1 MPHNNDSNGNSRKLP
16 QSNACRNRTLRCKAL
31 YEYKVATNICVY
43 MHPNKCI
50 AVRNT
55 QTLPL
60 HCIFYHQHHL
70 QQQQRH
76 FAATTQSCIIPPST
90 AKHRASECC
99 LATASEVK
107 VYVHKLFFLFF
118 FFSRYIFHF
127 NCTLLATSGD
137 TRANYPTVFVEW
149 VFTLVQVNNKI
160 ISKEELLSAFV
171 VKFYRLCCVVCRCC
185 TLCCP
190 LGWVEKIF
198 VACSSV

>member
-31 YEYKVATNICVY
+31 YEYNVATNICVY

-90 AKHRASECC
+90 AKHRAM
-99 LATASEVK
+99 LYYA
-107 VYVHKLFFLFF
+107 FL
-118 FFSRYIFHF
+118 HF
-127 NCTLLATSGD
+127 NDAIS
-137 TRANYPTVFVEW
+137 
-149 VFTLVQVNNKI
+149 TLVRGMWHVPQ
-160 ISKEELLSAFV
+160 L
-171 VKFYRLCCVVCRCC
+171 
-185 TLCCP
+185 TLQQMP
-190 LGWVEKIF
+190 V
-198 VACSSV
+198 S